1 MWQRGKCATEDRK
14 CFCVNRNLRKQGRR
28 GERRRKQQQQKSQD
42 VCRDKPLVNLI
53 SNQINVSV
61 LAVLLREEP
70 KIDIYKYQRER
81 GGDFN
86 LNFDWDF
93 KQMDLFLL
101 YRSFFS
107 YLCCFFLLCSCCSSS
122 FLIIPRYS
130 VIPNPFDLWTKQAK
144 GGLEFHLNS
153 TQQWQNKY
161 HTVSITSDPAAI
173 SFRHAGREGKSI
185 CGAEE
190 MGKNTTSIVIS
201 WMIGLTRQSVL
212 NLDVAACSDVNKSA
226 ASAVVDFIKLLPDL
240 ISRIPMNRPAEMKQ
254 MNNPPPVALQDSIHI
269 DSCLRSAA
277 FN

>member
-1 MWQRGKCATEDRK
+1 MCPCWQSCWE
-14 CFCVNRNLRKQGRR
+14 
-28 GERRRKQQQQKSQD
+28 KSQ
-42 VCRDKPLVNLI
+42 KLI
-53 SNQINVSV
+53 FIN
-61 LAVLLREEP
+61 
-70 KIDIYKYQRER
+70 IRER
-81 GGDFN
+81 EGGTLIWTLIGTLSRWIYF
-86 LNFDWDF
+86 FF
-93 KQMDLFLL
+93 IAA
-101 YRSFFS
+101 SFRIFAV
-107 YLCCFFLLCSCCSSS
+107 FFLLCSCCSSS